1 MVVRDDFEPAFSDSI
16 SSLLAH
22 ISAVH
27 IPLGFQQRLHNVLGT
42 ADREHAQWG
51 LKEAQ
56 TKTTHVQLVH
66 KFYLQTGTT
75 IGLSLISLNWPL
87 SLRA

>member
-16 SSLLAH
+16 TSLLAH

-51 LKEAQ
+51 LKE
-56 TKTTHVQLVH
+56 
-66 KFYLQTGTT
+66 Y
-75 IGLSLISLNWPL
+75 
-87 SLRA
+87 R